1 MSQRS
6 GTFALKLYQQINAI
20 RNMSFRICS
29 GFYFNLV
36 LALLFIPLR
45 WLLAWL
51 FAAMVHELG
60 HIFVILWSGHRI
72 GGVVL
77 KGTGAEIC
85 TDALGSDEWFCA
97 MAGPIAG
104 LLLVMLS
111 RYFPMIGIC
120 AFFQTAVNLIPVP
133 PLDGGRILK
142 GLLCFLLNE
151 RHAEVCVQLLGI
163 LMIAVVMLLFRKYNE
178 MNSLHVVIAVCII
191 VLLKILQIKIPC
203 KRRNK
208 WVQ

>member
-1 MSQRS
+1 MSRHS
-6 GTFALKLYQQINAI
+6 RAFALKLYQRINVI
-20 RNMSFRICS
+20 CDVPFRICS

-51 FAAMVHELG
+51 FAAMIHELG

-77 KGTGAEIC
+77 KGTGADIC

-151 RHAEVCVQLLGI
+151 RHAEVCAQLLGL
-163 LMIAVVMLLFRKYNE
+163 LMIAVAMLLFRKYTGINT
-178 MNSLHVVIAVCII
+178 LYVVTMVGII
-191 VLLKILQIKIPC
+191 VQLKILQIKIPC